1 MEQTPPGG
9 AAASRPGGCTCDDSR
24 SACDEPGRRTDC
36 LGALGALAGRCRG
49 PIHRGSRCS
58 GLAPVLPSL
67 ASTSRSRPLRCR
79 APRRHASALP
89 EAAWADAE
97 ELAERFLAFR
107 ATAQRELNDPA
118 LAASGDL
125 ERRLQWL
132 RELRRRSFGAE
143 LAERLFGEEEAR
155 LRVVL
160 AMRRVRED
168 PSLSQEEREAA
179 LGALE
184 EEFPTA
190 VRETRARTTAPLR
203 LAQEETALR
212 DAGAND
218 AEIQTLR
225 EARVGKAAAAR
236 LAALDEE
243 RREWDRRL
251 GDYLVERD
259 ELLAIGTDPEGLREL
274 RVRHF
279 AEHERL
285 RVERLEASWQAQR
298 PAIPE
303 PEPY

>member
-1 MEQTPPGG
+1 MNQ
-9 AAASRPGGCTCDDSR
+9 AAEPTASGLS
-24 SACDEPGRRTDC
+24 GRLQVDAA
-36 LGALGALAGRCRG
+36 GQFIADPDALAWLRSFLLSHRHLEAG
-49 PIHRGSRCS
+49 PFD
-58 GLAPVLPSL
+58 A
-67 ASTSRSRPLRCR
+67 ALRD
-79 APRRHASALP
+79 AMHSALP